1 MSCTLDSKESS
12 GMWKMHRKAMMN
24 ATVTSSGLSSGE
36 RTFLYSATASLKTMK
51 ETTVP
56 AARVAIRFSMG

>member
-1 MSCTLDSKESS
+1 
-12 GMWKMHRKAMMN
+12 MWKTHRSAMMN

-36 RTFLYSATASLKTMK
+36 RTFLYSVTASLKTTK